1 MNNRTISVFMRKGI
15 ESAVFSVPLDK
26 IQIKDYKEDD
36 MCWKLLDLTN
46 PKHMV
51 ILCGMTSDKTP
62 IE

>member
-1 MNNRTISVFMRKGI
+1 MRKGI